1 MTDNIKS
8 VYFGGLTAKRGPDG
22 VMRVKGLATDDTLD
36 LDQQICDPAWLAKA
50 MPQWMEIGN
59 IREMHQSKAVGKATE
74 MEQKGSGFVVTA
86 KVVDEQAAKMVEEG
100 IYTGFSVGIKG
111 ARVVKD
117 AAAPG
122 GRIVDGTI
130 VEVSLVD
137 RPANPSA
144 VIEIAKSV
152 DGELVKGSAVTD
164 IEKAEGPELNAE
176 AIMTEEP
183 GVSENVLNRDE
194 PAFCRACSGTGKKTN
209 VEGNT
214 QETDCDVCGGTGHQP
229 EGREE
234 FMEPERV
241 STPVALDNRDMKD
254 AEPDLAKK
262 DYSDAE
268 RADMAEAGQALP
280 GGGFPI
286 KSVKDLR
293 NAIQSI
299 GRAKD
304 PAQAKAHIKTRAK
317 ALGREDLIPDNW
329 KGADAE
335 LVKADDMKHDAADLA
350 AIRNGLIATIKAELD
365 EMVAGDEN
373 EICDVRELLTTL
385 ELFLCWWTDEASEN
399 ETEAP
404 FTGWDEEKE
413 GDTMAYI
420 GLGVSA
426 DLIKNASAETATP
439 EVKDELRSE
448 IVKAL
453 GLEEVMTA
461 KAELSK
467 ATEEIELLKAAL
479 DEVKSMAAPGGPALR
494 ATREQTSKS
503 AAVLAREV
511 EAQRYRALAAQITDP
526 ALRNQYL
533 DTARA
538 LEAN

>member
-1 MTDNIKS
+1 
-8 VYFGGLTAKRGPDG
+8 
-22 VMRVKGLATDDTLD
+22 
-36 LDQQICDPAWLAKA
+36 
-50 MPQWMEIGN
+50 
-59 IREMHQSKAVGKATE
+59 
-74 MEQKGSGFVVTA
+74 MEQHT
-86 KVVDEQAAKMVEEG
+86 Q
-100 IYTGFSVGIKG
+100 
-111 ARVVKD
+111 
-117 AAAPG
+117 
-122 GRIVDGTI
+122 
-130 VEVSLVD
+130 
-137 RPANPSA
+137 ANP
-144 VIEIAKSV
+144 
-152 DGELVKGSAVTD
+152 
-164 IEKAEGPELNAE
+164 
-176 AIMTEEP
+176 
-183 GVSENVLNRDE
+183 
-194 PAFCRACSGTGKKTN
+194 
-209 VEGNT
+209 
-214 QETDCDVCGGTGHQP
+214 QGH
-229 EGREE
+229 
-234 FMEPERV
+234 
-241 STPVALDNRDMKD
+241 DNRDMKD
-254 AEPDLAKK
+254 AEPDTAKK

-268 RADMAEAGQALP
+268 RADMADSGQAMA

-286 KSVKDLR
+286 KTVKDLR

-304 PAQAKAHIKTRAK
+304 PAQAKAHIKTRAE

-335 LVKADDMKHDAADLA
+335 LAKADDMKHDAADLA

-426 DLIKNASAETATP
+426 DLIKNANADTATP
-439 EVKDELRSE
+439 EVKDELRNE

-479 DEVKSMAAPGGPALR
+479 NEVKSMAAPGGPALR

-503 AAVLAREV
+503 AAVIANEV
-511 EAQRYRALAAQITDP
+511 EAIRLRNLADRMTDP

-533 DTARA
+533 ESARR
-538 LEAN
+538 LESNN